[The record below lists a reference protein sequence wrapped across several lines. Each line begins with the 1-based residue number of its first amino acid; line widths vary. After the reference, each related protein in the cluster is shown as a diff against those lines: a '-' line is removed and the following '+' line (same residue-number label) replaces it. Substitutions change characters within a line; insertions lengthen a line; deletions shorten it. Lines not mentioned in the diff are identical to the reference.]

1 MSFSKHANNKANNI
15 YVMGKNHI
23 QKINDTTIYVEKNFH
38 TNFTREGK
46 KFVLNLHYYNDDS
59 YLLVNGR
66 QELQFK
72 TKNDQMSIKKALCL
86 GNLSSDWTGSEFDKT
101 GLWGNIYDFVV
112 DYKSIVGVT
121 RIQDIHKY
129 LMTKHNIT

>member
-1 MSFSKHANNKANNI
+1 M
-15 YVMGKNHI
+15 
-23 QKINDTTIYVEKNFH
+23 
-38 TNFTREGK
+38 
-46 KFVLNLHYYNDDS
+46 HYYNDHS
-59 YLLVNGR
+59 YLFVNGR

-72 TKNDQMSIKKALCL
+72 TKNDQMSIEKKLCL

-112 DYKSIVGVT
+112 DYKPIVGT
-121 RIQDIHKY
+121 APIYDIHKY